1 MNTNNLNHKR
11 VMHMAHILYRR
22 DCDLSPISDAKPD
35 WKRSC
40 NEAWDIQDVR
50 TALQKGRVKLIFVK
64 KNGEVVCRIGTLNP
78 DFIPGSKMPKGTK
91 GETVNLSPNYETIA
105 YYDLTKGGWRSFEI
119 IGLYAARPVD
129 DISTPVYVLCGS
141 SIFKSPLYR

>member
-50 TALQKGRVKLIFVK
+50 TALQKGRVKLIYIK
-64 KNGEVVCRIGTLNP
+64 KNGEEVCRIGTLNP
-78 DFIPGSKMPKGTK
+78 DFIPGSKMPKGTDK
-91 GETVNLSPNYETIA
+91 VTLEPNYETIA
-105 YYDLTKGGWRSFEI
+105 YYDLDKRGWRSFQI
-119 IGLYAARPVD
+119 IGLISAVPVE
-129 DISTPVYVLCGS
+129 DISTPVYSVAGEKLYKTS
-141 SIFKSPLYR
+141 NPL

>member
-50 TALQKGRVKLIFVK
+50 TALQRGLVKLTFNK
-64 KNGEVVCRIGTLNP
+64 TNGEEVCRIGTLNP
-78 DFIPGSKMPKGTK
+78 DFIPGSKMPKGTDSV
-91 GETVNLSPNYETIA
+91 TLTPNYETIA
-105 YYDLTKGGWRSFEI
+105 YYDLDKRGWRSFQI
-119 IGLYAARPVD
+119 IGLISAVPVE
-129 DISTPVYVLCGS
+129 DISTPVYSVAGEKLYKTS
-141 SIFKSPLYR
+141 NPL

>member
-22 DCDLSPISDAKPD
+22 DCDLSPISDVKPD

-50 TALQKGRVKLIFVK
+50 TAMQQGLVKIYFVK
-64 KNGEVVCRIGTLNP
+64 KNGEVVSRIGTLNP
-78 DFIPGSKMPKGTK
+78 DFIPGSKMPKGTDSV
-91 GETVNLSPNYETIA
+91 TLTPNYETIA
-105 YYDLTKGGWRSFEI
+105 YYDLDKRGWRSFQI
-119 IGLYAARPVD
+119 IGLISAVPVED
-129 DISTPVYVLCGS
+129 VSTPVYVNAGER
-141 SIFKSPLYR
+141 LYLTANSL